1 MALRIRLRRM
11 GRKKAPTYRIVVA
24 ENTMPR
30 DGRFVD
36 ILGHYNPRTEPM
48 TIVVDDEKARNW
60 MAQGAQPTDTVRSL
74 FRRAGVF
81 GGKPAEADGAPQA
94 TTPAEPAAE
103 EKQEK
108 AQEPAAEQAQEEKPA
123 AAEAAPEP
131 TGESTEAP
139 SEEETEKAEA

>member
-74 FRRAGVF
+74 FKRAGVF
-81 GGKPAEADGAPQA
+81 GGKPAEAEAAPQA

-103 EKQEK
+103 EKQEEK
-108 AQEPAAEQAQEEKPA
+108 QEEKPA

>member
-48 TIVVDDEKARNW
+48 TIVVDDEKARDW

-74 FRRAGVF
+74 FKRAGVF
-81 GGKPAEADGAPQA
+81 GGKPAEATQQEAPA
-94 TTPAEPAAE
+94 AEPAAE

-131 TGESTEAP
+131 TGESAEAP
-139 SEEETEKAEA
+139 AEEETEKAET